1 MYQIRLPSPQL
12 LGVEHQDKQGDTYEM
27 TFKILFLDEL
37 GKMRKEEDFIKSQ
50 LANQD
55 LRNFEKKIFIGK
67 P

>member
-12 LGVEHQDKQGDTYEM
+12 LGVEQQDKQGDTYEM

-37 GKMRKEEDFIKSQ
+37 GKMQKKEDFIKSQ
-50 LANQD
+50 L
-55 LRNFEKKIFIGK
+55 EKIFFFGK